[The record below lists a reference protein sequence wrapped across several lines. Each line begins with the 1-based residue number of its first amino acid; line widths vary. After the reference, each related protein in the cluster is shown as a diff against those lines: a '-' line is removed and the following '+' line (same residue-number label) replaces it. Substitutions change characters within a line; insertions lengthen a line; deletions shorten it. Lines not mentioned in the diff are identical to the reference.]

1 MPHERRGSL
10 ASVWSEAARRLP
22 CHDWAMEGSAE
33 LEISTDLEAALES
46 LMGKEAT
53 AVEEP
58 DPTEVKPVVLVAA
71 YVYSLAKEYGLS
83 DSGVIEHSPIQRASP
98 PAVAQPVI
106 EHYLPESR
114 VLDDCDP
121 VRDRLYKEFVRLS
134 EEPRALR
141 ALN

>member
-1 MPHERRGSL
+1 
-10 ASVWSEAARRLP
+10 
-22 CHDWAMEGSAE
+22 MEGSAE